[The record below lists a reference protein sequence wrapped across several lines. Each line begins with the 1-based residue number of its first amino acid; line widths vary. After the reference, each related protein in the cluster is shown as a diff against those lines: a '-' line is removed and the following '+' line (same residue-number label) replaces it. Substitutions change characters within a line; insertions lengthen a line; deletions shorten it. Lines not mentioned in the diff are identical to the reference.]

1 MNIRSISIAI
11 CFFGTAL
18 LSGCRLPAAIRTSE
32 NSLPLV
38 ERKVSVGGLE
48 LSSLLFIPEKI
59 HNTPAV
65 PVVLVFHGG
74 GGKPEN
80 MPDVTRF
87 DTLADAEGFVVA
99 YPRGVS
105 RGESIERDTWNAG
118 LCCGYAKK
126 NNIDDVGFIRALL
139 DDLSSVVSID
149 PRRIFAAG
157 LSNGAL

>member
-48 LSSLLFIPEKI
+48 RSYLLFIPEKI

-80 MPDVTRF
+80 MPAVTGF
-87 DTLADAEGFVVA
+87 NKLAEEEGVFGGG
-99 YPRGVS
+99 PRGGC
-105 RGESIERDTWNAG
+105 RGGT
-118 LCCGYAKK
+118 
-126 NNIDDVGFIRALL
+126 V
-139 DDLSSVVSID
+139 
-149 PRRIFAAG
+149 
-157 LSNGAL
+157 